1 MKNRKLDIHPYT
13 KQFYKGNIIYFIFA
27 LCETL
32 LGAIG
37 ALLVSWLIQ
46 QLIDLI
52 GGYETGFNLLQLTII
67 TLVLIGGIAVA
78 NMISYHSKPKF
89 ITRGISQYKEYV
101 FSELTKKNI
110 SAFSGE
116 NSSTYI
122 SALTNDIQTIEQ
134 GYLWNTFSMLESLL
148 TFIGAMALMIWY
160 SPLLTLIA
168 IGLSLLPLIASI
180 LTGNKVAVE
189 EKKVSDRN
197 EAYTSTLR
205 DSLGGFSVIKS
216 FKAEAQM
223 IRIFKENVRELAKA
237 QCGKHKMRILV
248 QMFGSVAGITAQLGV
263 FIFGAY
269 LALSGKG
276 VTAGT
281 TMIFVQLMNYVLSP
295 IGTIPTCIAERKA
308 AKALVE
314 KIANALNANV
324 REESKSEHKE
334 LKHSIVV
341 KDLSFGY
348 EPEKQVLKNVNCT
361 FDLGKKYA
369 IVGASGSGKSTLL
382 NLLLASYQNYDG
394 TILYDDTELRKISS
408 SNLYEIESIIQQNVF
423 VFNATIKDN
432 ITMFRDFSEE
442 QIDEAIRLSG
452 LSALIEEKGTDYLC
466 GENGSGLSGG
476 EKQRISIAR
485 SLLKKSQVLLVDE
498 ATAALDAETA
508 YQVSSAILGLK
519 DVTSIVVTHSLD
531 EGLLKQY
538 DGIIT
543 LKNGSIVEAGTATL
557 TFTANSGYVLPDS
570 VTVKDANSTWDKAS
584 GTLTL
589 SIPTGNVSVSVVA
602 EKNVVNL
609 LDMSKRTYVAYSQE
623 NGDPQRVPTTDPH
636 EMDYTKAYASDAT
649 ARRGWYATA
658 RTVYTHNAAENG
670 FTYQVTS
677 NSGYGVEFPVDVVG
691 GKSYVLSFK
700 EAGMSTSVAL
710 HRYDSNTHFVDM
722 SNVKTGGG
730 SLSGTISR
738 ELTITPQTG
747 YLYSV
752 FFRDSVA
759 NTDHIIT
766 DISRFVNTFIKKISR
781 PTIKAER
788 DFHIGRLR
796 LLLRDSLDDQQGTDH
811 QQNGDGQA
819 DEPVLDKACDDKAD
833 KGDYPYIFRSTDSS
847 TYL

>member
-1 MKNRKLDIHPYT
+1 MKNRKMNIRPYT
-13 KQFYKGNIIYFIFA
+13 KQFYKGNIVYFIFA

-52 GGYETGFNLLQLTII
+52 GGYETGFTLLQLTII
-67 TLVLIGGIAVA
+67 TLILIAGIAVA
-78 NMISYHSKPKF
+78 NLISYYSKPKF

-101 FSELTKKNI
+101 FGELTKKNI

-122 SALTNDIQTIEQ
+122 SALSNDIQTIEQ
-134 GYLWNTFSMLESLL
+134 GYLWNIFSMLDSFL
-148 TFIGAMALMIWY
+148 TFIGAMVLMVWY

-180 LTGNKVAVE
+180 LTGNKVALE
-189 EKKVSDRN
+189 EKKVSDKN
-197 EAYTSTLR
+197 EKFTSTLR

-216 FKAEAQM
+216 FKAEAQI
-223 IRIFKENVRELAKA
+223 IRIFKENVQELAKA

-269 LALSGKG
+269 LAMSGKG
-276 VTAGT
+276 ITAGT

-314 KIANALNANV
+314 KIATALNTNI
-324 REESKSEHKE
+324 REESETEHKE
-334 LKHSIVV
+334 LKHSIAV

-348 EPEKQVLKNVNCT
+348 EPEKQVLKNINCT
-361 FDLGKKYA
+361 FELGKKYA

-382 NLLLASYQNYDG
+382 NLLMASYHNYDG

-432 ITMFRDFSEE
+432 ITMFRDFSKE
-442 QIDEAIRLSG
+442 QINEAIRLSG
-452 LSALIEEKGTDYLC
+452 LSVLVEEKGTDYLC

-519 DVTSIVVTHSLD
+519 GVTSIVVTHSLD

-543 LKNGSIVEAGTATL
+543 LKNGSIVE
-557 TFTANSGYVLPDS
+557 
-570 VTVKDANSTWDKAS
+570 S
-584 GTLTL
+584 GTFDKL
-589 SIPTGNVSVSVVA
+589 IA
-602 EKNVVNL
+602 EKG
-609 LDMSKRTYVAYSQE
+609 YFYSLF
-623 NGDPQRVPTTDPH
+623 
-636 EMDYTKAYASDAT
+636 
-649 ARRGWYATA
+649 
-658 RTVYTHNAAENG
+658 TVS
-670 FTYQVTS
+670 Q
-677 NSGYGVEFPVDVVG
+677 
-691 GKSYVLSFK
+691 
-700 EAGMSTSVAL
+700 
-710 HRYDSNTHFVDM
+710 
-722 SNVKTGGG
+722 
-730 SLSGTISR
+730 
-738 ELTITPQTG
+738 
-747 YLYSV
+747 
-752 FFRDSVA
+752 
-759 NTDHIIT
+759 
-766 DISRFVNTFIKKISR
+766 
-781 PTIKAER
+781 
-788 DFHIGRLR
+788 
-796 LLLRDSLDDQQGTDH
+796 
-811 QQNGDGQA
+811 
-819 DEPVLDKACDDKAD
+819 
-833 KGDYPYIFRSTDSS
+833 
-847 TYL
+847 